1 MIIYLKLFLTALIWG
16 GTFIAGR
23 IVVQTMEPFTSAFC
37 RFAIAS
43 VCLLLLTQK
52 IEGRLPKLQKA
63 QYFLVILLGLTGVF
77 SYNAFFFIGLQTVA
91 ASRAA
96 LIVALNPTFIAL
108 GAALFFKEKLNRI
121 KLLGIVTSLLGAA
134 IVISKG
140 QILNLFKGSIG
151 WGEFFIFGCVLSWV
165 AYTLIGKSV
174 MKSLSPLAATTY
186 ACIIGAI
193 ALLIPALFEGIVQNF
208 MRFPL
213 PAWLGILYLGVLGSA
228 IGFSWYYEGVV
239 AIGAAKASIFINLVP
254 VSAIAFAAL
263 LLHEPITISLV
274 LGGILVVTGVLFA
287 NKG

>member
-1 MIIYLKLFLTALIWG
+1 MMTYLKLVLTAIIWG
-16 GTFIAGR
+16 GTFVAGR
-23 IVVQTMEPFTSAFC
+23 IVVQTMEPFTAAFF
-37 RFAIAS
+37 RFAVAS
-43 VCLLLLTQK
+43 ICLFVLTQK
-52 IEGRLPKLQKA
+52 IGKRLPKLKKNQI
-63 QYFLVILLGLTGVF
+63 LTVILLGLTGVF
-77 SYNAFFFIGLQTVA
+77 SYNAFFFLGLQTVA

-108 GAALFFKEKLNRI
+108 GAALFFQEKLNKL

-140 QILNLFKGSIG
+140 QIVNLFKGSIG
-151 WGEFFIFGCVLSWV
+151 WGELFIFGCVLSWV
-165 AYTLIGKSV
+165 AYTLIGKSA
-174 MKSLSPLAATTY
+174 MKYLSPLAATTY

-193 ALLIPALFEGIVQNF
+193 ALLVPALFEGITQF
-208 MRFPL
+208 TQFPL
-213 PAWLGILYLGVLGSA
+213 SAWLGILYLGVLGSA

-239 AIGAAKASIFINLVP
+239 AIGAGKASIFINVVP

-274 LGGILVVTGVLFA
+274 LGGILVVTGVLFT